1 MSGRVLFCA
10 TVVSHLKA
18 FHLPYLQWFKE
29 QGWEVHAAAC
39 GEEALSHVDK
49 QFNLSIERS
58 PFKWSNITAYRG
70 LKQLIDRNDY
80 DIIHCHTPMGAVLT
94 RLAARNA
101 RHRGTKVI
109 YTAHG
114 FHFFTG
120 ASKVNWLIYYPVEKW
135 LSRYTD
141 CLITMNREDY
151 ERIQKRRFRAKSIAY
166 VHGVGIDFNKYKP
179 VSADEKAQLRAE
191 YGIENDK
198 FVLIYA
204 AELTRRKNQNLLFE
218 VIDKLRERIPNIQL
232 LLAGKG
238 ELEVYYKGLAQEMG
252 LEDRVTFLGHRSDMN
267 KLYAMSDLAVSS
279 SRQEGLPVNVMEA
292 IASGL
297 PVVATDV
304 RGNRDLVSDGVHG
317 LLVELGDAAAFG
329 EAILQLFEKPAL
341 RESISR
347 EYVRLTKLYSI
358 SNVLG
363 EVTPIYR
370 NIVLVGGTGT
380 VFAGDHNGLKM

>member
-370 NIVLVGGTGT
+370 NIVLEGGTGT

>member
-370 NIVLVGGTGT
+370 NIVLVGETGT

>member
-238 ELEVYYKGLAQEMG
+238 ELEAYYKGLAQEMG

-370 NIVLVGGTGT
+370 NIVLEGGTGT

>member
-1 MSGRVLFCA
+1 
-10 TVVSHLKA
+10 
-18 FHLPYLQWFKE
+18 
-29 QGWEVHAAAC
+29 
-39 GEEALSHVDK
+39 
-49 QFNLSIERS
+49 
-58 PFKWSNITAYRG
+58 
-70 LKQLIDRNDY
+70 
-80 DIIHCHTPMGAVLT
+80 
-94 RLAARNA
+94 
-101 RHRGTKVI
+101 
-109 YTAHG
+109 
-114 FHFFTG
+114 
-120 ASKVNWLIYYPVEKW
+120 
-135 LSRYTD
+135 
-141 CLITMNREDY
+141 
-151 ERIQKRRFRAKSIAY
+151 
-166 VHGVGIDFNKYKP
+166 
-179 VSADEKAQLRAE
+179 
-191 YGIENDK
+191 
-198 FVLIYA
+198 
-204 AELTRRKNQNLLFE
+204 
-218 VIDKLRERIPNIQL
+218 
-232 LLAGKG
+232 
-238 ELEVYYKGLAQEMG
+238 MG

-370 NIVLVGGTGT
+370 NIVLVGETGT